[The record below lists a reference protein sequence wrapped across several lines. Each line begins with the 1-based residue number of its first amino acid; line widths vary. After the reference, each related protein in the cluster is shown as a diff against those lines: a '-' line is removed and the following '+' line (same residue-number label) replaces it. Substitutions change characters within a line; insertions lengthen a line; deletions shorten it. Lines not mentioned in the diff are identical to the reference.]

1 MNKAWPAAFFD
12 QEDDDAVSKALSGLG
27 MGDIIS
33 THATIAQIRRLA
45 PKCSRSDDKLVALMV
60 REATGRAIAVSF
72 DHRNG
77 HAG

>member
-1 MNKAWPAAFFD
+1 MNKAWPAACID
-12 QEDDDAVSKALSGLG
+12 QEIDHVVSKALSGLG
-27 MGDIIS
+27 TGDIIS

-45 PKCSRSDDKLVALMV
+45 PKCSRSDDELVALLVM
-60 REATGRAIAVSF
+60 EATGRAIAVSF